1 MDIFLKATA
10 AVLIALVVGLSIGK
24 QEKDISLLLSIAVC
38 CMVVTAAVTYL
49 QPVIRF
55 FERLQTIGQLD
66 AGMLTVL
73 IKAVGIAL
81 LSEITGLICA
91 DAGNAAL
98 GKVLQILAT
107 AVILWL
113 SIPLFERLIEL
124 IENILGAV

>member
-1 MDIFLKATA
+1 MDIYLKATA
-10 AVLIALVVGLSIGK
+10 AVLIALVVGLSISK
-24 QEKDISLLLSIAVC
+24 QEKDMSLLLSIAVC
-38 CMVVTAAVTYL
+38 CMVVTAAITYL

-55 FERLQTIGQLD
+55 FERLQTLGELD

-81 LSEITGLICA
+81 LSEITGLICT

-107 AVILWL
+107 AVILWI